1 MPSAMPE
8 RAPPKKPPQDFPS
21 PNILLPRQD
30 LPKSIFVPPPK
41 TTAAELGSIAG
52 RNSQRPFSVYEMT
65 SKASIGI
72 WMRGTSIKLKVPF
85 LPAGAYGNG
94 MAYASRRERE
104 VRCSLEYGMKT
115 FGGKWK
121 LGIVCVLNV
130 KGALR
135 YSDPRRG
142 LVNVSDT
149 VLSSALRELEVG
161 GIVGRTQYGGSPSG
175 WSTP

>member
-1 MPSAMPE
+1 M
-8 RAPPKKPPQDFPS
+8 
-21 PNILLPRQD
+21 
-30 LPKSIFVPPPK
+30 
-41 TTAAELGSIAG
+41 
-52 RNSQRPFSVYEMT
+52 
-65 SKASIGI
+65 
-72 WMRGTSIKLKVPF
+72 
-85 LPAGAYGNG
+85 PAGACGNG
-94 MAYASRRERE
+94 MAYAPRRERE
-104 VRCSLEYGMKT
+104 VRCPLEYGMKT

-135 YSDPRRG
+135 YSDLKREP
-142 LVNVSDT
+142 VNVSDT

>member
-1 MPSAMPE
+1 MPE

-85 LPAGAYGNG
+85 CRQAHAETGWLTH
-94 MAYASRRERE
+94 RE
-104 VRCSLEYGMKT
+104 G
-115 FGGKWK
+115 
-121 LGIVCVLNV
+121 
-130 KGALR
+130 
-135 YSDPRRG
+135 RG
-142 LVNVSDT
+142 RSAAPWNT
-149 VLSSALRELEVG
+149 V
-161 GIVGRTQYGGSPSG
+161 
-175 WSTP
+175 